1 MGRDHTIFALQKG
14 YVKYYKDPEKHPKRK
29 YIGVVFNRD
38 DPLPL
43 PRNSARRRRF
53 GMVAAEMSTL
63 AGNQEA
69 GVAEEELADANTSKE
84 LPNTQRKVV
93 PEKDPPLKL
102 GPGYMYRQ
110 PNWQI
115 GRAAERAKITVRAY
129 KRGDR
134 WLAWRKVQARKAK
147 NAATR
152 GLRRRKK

>member
-1 MGRDHTIFALQKG
+1 
-14 YVKYYKDPEKHPKRK
+14 
-29 YIGVVFNRD
+29 
-38 DPLPL
+38 
-43 PRNSARRRRF
+43 
-53 GMVAAEMSTL
+53 MVAAEMSTL
-63 AGNQEA
+63 AGNQEVEV
-69 GVAEEELADANTSKE
+69 GQHELADANTSKE

-93 PEKDPPLKL
+93 PEKDPALKL